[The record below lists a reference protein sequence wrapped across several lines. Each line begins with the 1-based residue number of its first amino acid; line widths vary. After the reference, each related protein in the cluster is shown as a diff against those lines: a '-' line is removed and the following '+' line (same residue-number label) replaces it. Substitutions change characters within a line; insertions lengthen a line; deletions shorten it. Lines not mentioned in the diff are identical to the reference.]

1 VAQDDPTTKKPGRL
15 KTRPDFLA
23 VQKGKRLR
31 GPFFLLE
38 TLDRGLPT
46 KPPGSVSP

>member
-23 VQKGKRLR
+23 VQKGTRLR
-31 GPFFLLE
+31 GPFFCLKPWIVAS
-38 TLDRGLPT
+38 PT
-46 KPPGSVSP
+46 KPPGSVTP